1 MSLTDNLLE
10 VNNLYKSYYTL
21 KDELKV
27 LDNISFK
34 VYENDFIGIIGPSG
48 CGKSSILNI
57 LAKLD
62 NEFNGDLKYRD
73 NIKIGYMLQ
82 EDALFDWLTIYENA
96 IIGLKIKK
104 ILNKD
109 NVRYVNNLLMKY
121 NLYEFRNKYPCEL
134 SGGMKQRLALIR
146 TLAIKPD
153 ILLLDEPYCALD
165 YHTRL
170 KVSNDVF
177 NILKEENK
185 TAIIVTHDIE
195 EAISMCNKIIVL
207 SNRPAHIKKI
217 YDIELE
223 DKSSPIENRKCR
235 NFSYYYELLW
245 KEIDV

>member
-62 NEFNGDLKYRD
+62 NEFNGDLKYRN

>member
-195 EAISMCNKIIVL
+195 EAISLCNKIIVL
-207 SNRPAHIKKI
+207 SNRPAHIKRI

>member
-104 ILNKD
+104 ILNKE

-217 YDIELE
+217 YDIKLE

>member
-96 IIGLKIKK
+96 VFNLKLTKNLTKENIE
-104 ILNKD
+104 
-109 NVRYVNNLLMKY
+109 YVNNLLRKY
-121 NLYEFRNKYPCEL
+121 KLYEFKDNYPNTL
-134 SGGMKQRLALIR
+134 SGGMKQRLSLIR
-146 TLAIKPD
+146 TLSLKPN
-153 ILLLDEPYCALD
+153 ILLLDEPFCALD
-165 YHTRL
+165 YQTKL
-170 KVSNDVF
+170 KIITDVY
-177 NILKEENK
+177 NIIKEEK
-185 TAIIVTHDIE
+185 ITAIIVTHDIE
-195 EAISMCNKIIVL
+195 EAISLCNKIIVL
-207 SNRPAHIKKI
+207 TNRPTKIKHTHIIKI
-217 YDIELE
+217 N
-223 DKSSPIENRKCR
+223 ENPLAIR
-235 NFSYYYELLW
+235 NTKEFSYYHNLIWE
-245 KEIDV
+245 EIEKNV

>member
-207 SNRPAHIKKI
+207 SNRPAHIKRI
-217 YDIELE
+217 YNIELE

>member
-1 MSLTDNLLE
+1 
-10 VNNLYKSYYTL
+10 
-21 KDELKV
+21 
-27 LDNISFK
+27 
-34 VYENDFIGIIGPSG
+34 
-48 CGKSSILNI
+48 
-57 LAKLD
+57 
-62 NEFNGDLKYRD
+62 
-73 NIKIGYMLQ
+73 
-82 EDALFDWLTIYENA
+82 
-96 IIGLKIKK
+96 
-104 ILNKD
+104 
-109 NVRYVNNLLMKY
+109 
-121 NLYEFRNKYPCEL
+121 
-134 SGGMKQRLALIR
+134 MKQRLALIR

-207 SNRPAHIKKI
+207 SNRPAHIKRI